1 MKKTT
6 FAIWSIMLILIVEML
21 FFPWTYWHE
30 FGIHTN
36 TFSLA
41 FEITRPFL
49 IDFLLVF
56 YLLKFRFFD
65 SFFQN
70 WVFAVLIQFLACFLG
85 FFLCNGLESFIFWY
99 KGTTYS
105 GLIGDYWSY
114 IIGLFLSVLYD
125 IAGHALLLAG
135 ALFLL
140 KNGKWS
146 GEK

>member
-6 FAIWSIMLILIVEML
+6 FAIWSIVLIVIVEML

-36 TFSLA
+36 TFLLA
-41 FEITRPFL
+41 FKITRPFL

-56 YLLKFRFFD
+56 CLLKFRFFD
-65 SFFQN
+65 SFLQN
-70 WVFAVLIQFLACFLG
+70 WRFAVLIQFLACFLG
-85 FFLCNGLESFIFWY
+85 FFLCNGLESFLFWY
-99 KGTTYS
+99 KGTTYL

-114 IIGLFLSVLYD
+114 IIGLFLRVLYG
-125 IAGHALLLAG
+125 IAGHALILAG